1 MESITLKTPG
11 RGMMSVMGMLR
22 QVTGDTLRVV
32 RTAGLVRIDAVPAV
46 HAHVQ
51 PHPLPRFRI

>member
-1 MESITLKTPG
+1 MPILAS
-11 RGMMSVMGMLR
+11 MSAIEMLR
-22 QVTGDTLRVV
+22 QVTGNTLRVV

-51 PHPLPRFRI
+51 PNPLPRFRI